1 MTVDADAEPLGQVGD
16 RPLKPGVVE
25 RDEPATFLADEV
37 VMVMAIR
44 KHALEPGLT
53 VADCN
58 PLDESVLYEEVE
70 HL

>member
-1 MTVDADAEPLGQVGD
+1 
-16 RPLKPGVVE
+16 
-25 RDEPATFLADEV
+25 
-37 VMVMAIR
+37 MVMAIR